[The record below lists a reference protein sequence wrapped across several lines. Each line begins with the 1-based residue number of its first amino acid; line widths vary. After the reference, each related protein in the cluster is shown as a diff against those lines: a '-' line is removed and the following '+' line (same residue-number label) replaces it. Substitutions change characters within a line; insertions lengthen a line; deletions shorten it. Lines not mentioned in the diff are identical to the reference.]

1 MRFRL
6 RVIACAAAC
15 LGGAV
20 PASHAQAPLSASVPL
35 VAAQTDTDPSESA
48 RFRLGALRLTPWIAI
63 SNVGTDNNV
72 FNESENP
79 KRDTTAAVG
88 PASDLWLRVG
98 RSRLS
103 GRVAGQYLYF
113 NEFENQRAWN
123 TANNLRWEVPLAR
136 LTPFVVGSL
145 SNTKDRPGYEIDSRV
160 RRKDRSVG
168 GGTLLRISG
177 KTTVAA
183 AARRTVLEHDNTVVF
198 NGSVLAQQLDRT
210 TDNQELQL
218 RVRLTPLTTFIVRGE
233 GQQDRFTFDTRRDGN
248 SVTVMPGFQLRP
260 QALISGS
267 AFVGVR
273 RFNGATDALPDFT
286 GVVANVDTAYTVRAT
301 QFQVRVSRDLMYS
314 YEPRQP
320 YFALTDAGLTVVQR
334 ITTAWDM
341 VGRASRQT
349 MAYRNLAGVD
359 DLEKRV
365 DRSWILGGG
374 FGYHLGE
381 SLRLGLDANYYR
393 RESQALVFRNFEG
406 LRVGASISY
415 GLPQ

>member
-6 RVIACAAAC
+6 RVIAYALACVCGAAS
-15 LGGAV
+15 AV
-20 PASHAQAPLSASVPL
+20 SAQTPLATPVPL

-48 RFRLGALRLTPWIAI
+48 RFRLGALRFTPWIAV

-79 KRDTTAAVG
+79 RRDTTAAVG
-88 PASDLWLRVG
+88 PATNFWLRMG

-103 GRVAGQYLYF
+103 GRVSGQYLYF
-113 NEFENQRAWN
+113 KEFQNQRAWN
-123 TANNLRWEVPLAR
+123 TANDLRWEIPLAR
-136 LTPFVVGSL
+136 ITPFVVGTL

-160 RRKDRSVG
+160 RRKDRSLG
-168 GGTLLRISG
+168 GGTLIRLSG

-183 AARRTVLEHDNTVVF
+183 AARRTTLEYDSGVVF
-198 NGSVLAQQLDRT
+198 NGSALAQQLDRA

-218 RVRLTPLTTFIVRGE
+218 RVRLTPLTTFVVRGE
-233 GQQDRFTFDTRRDGN
+233 AQQDRFAYDTRRDGN

-267 AFVGVR
+267 AFVGMR
-273 RFNGATDALPDFT
+273 RFNGASDALPDFT
-286 GVVANVDTAYTVRAT
+286 GLVASVDTAYAVRAT

-314 YEPRQP
+314 YEPLQP
-320 YFALTDAGLTVVQR
+320 YFTLTDAGVSVTQR
-334 ITTAWDM
+334 VTTAWDV
-341 VGRASRQT
+341 VGRVSRQT
-349 MAYRNLAGVD
+349 MAYRNLAGIV
-359 DLEKRV
+359 DLESRV
-365 DRSWILGGG
+365 DRSWVLGAGL
-374 FGYHLGE
+374 GYHLGE
-381 SLRLGLDANYYR
+381 SMRLGLDANYYR

>member
-6 RVIACAAAC
+6 RVIAYASAC
-15 LGGAV
+15 VCIAV
-20 PASHAQAPLSASVPL
+20 STTSAQTLQFTPAPLIAPPSDV
-35 VAAQTDTDPSESA
+35 DPSDEA
-48 RFRLGALRLTPWIAI
+48 RFRFGALRFTPWIAV

-88 PASDLWLRVG
+88 PASSLWLRMG

-103 GRVAGQYLYF
+103 GRVSGQYLYF
-113 NEFENQRAWN
+113 KQYENQRAWN
-123 TANNLRWEVPLAR
+123 TANDLRWEIPLAR
-136 LTPFVVGSL
+136 ITPFVVGTL

-160 RRKDRSVG
+160 RRQDRSVG
-168 GGTLLRISG
+168 GGTLVRLSG

-183 AARRTVLEHDNTVVF
+183 AARRTKLEYDGTVIF
-198 NGSVLAQQLDRT
+198 NGAVLAQQLDRT
-210 TDNQELQL
+210 VDTQELQL
-218 RVRLTPLTTFIVRGE
+218 RMRLTPLTTFVVRGE
-233 GQQDRFTFDTRRDGN
+233 AQQDRFAFETRRNAD

-260 QALISGS
+260 QALIGGS

-273 RFNGATDALPDFT
+273 RFNGSSGALPDFT
-286 GVVANVDTAYTVRAT
+286 GVVASVDTAYNVRAT
-301 QFQVRVSRDLMYS
+301 QFQVRVTRDLMYS

-320 YFALTDAGLTVVQR
+320 YFALTDAGLAVVQR
-334 ITTAWDM
+334 ITTSWDT
-341 VGRASRQT
+341 VARASRQT
-349 MAYRNLAGVD
+349 MAYRNLAGLE

-374 FGYHLGE
+374 VGYHLGQVM
-381 SLRLGLDANYYR
+381 RLGVDLNYYR
-393 RESQALVFRNFEG
+393 RESQTLDFRNFEG
-406 LRVGASISY
+406 FRVGASITY

>member
-1 MRFRL
+1 MT
-6 RVIACAAAC
+6 VSN
-15 LGGAV
+15 GK
-20 PASHAQAPLSASVPL
+20 
-35 VAAQTDTDPSESA
+35 
-48 RFRLGALRLTPWIAI
+48 LTPWIAV

-79 KRDTTAAVG
+79 RRDTTAAVG
-88 PASDLWLRVG
+88 PATNFWLRMG

-103 GRVAGQYLYF
+103 GRVSGQYLYF
-113 NEFENQRAWN
+113 KEFENQRAWN
-123 TANNLRWEVPLAR
+123 TANDLRWEIPLAR
-136 LTPFVVGSL
+136 ITPFVVGTL

-160 RRKDRSVG
+160 RRKDRSLG
-168 GGTLLRISG
+168 GGTLIRFSG

-183 AARRTVLEHDNTVVF
+183 AARRTTLEYDSGVIF
-198 NGSVLAQQLDRT
+198 NGSALAQQLDRT

-218 RVRLTPLTTFIVRGE
+218 RVRLTPLTTFVVRGE
-233 GQQDRFTFDTRRDGN
+233 AQQDRFAFDARRDGN

-267 AFVGVR
+267 AFVGLR
-273 RFNGATDALPDFT
+273 RFNGASDALPDFT

-314 YEPRQP
+314 YEPFQP
-320 YFALTDAGLTVVQR
+320 YFALTDAGLSVIQR
-334 ITTAWDM
+334 VTTDWDV
-341 VGRASRQT
+341 VGRVSRQT
-349 MAYRNLAGVD
+349 MAYRNLAGIVGM
-359 DLEKRV
+359 ESRV
-365 DRSWILGGG
+365 DRSWVLGAGL
-374 FGYHLGE
+374 GYHLGD
-381 SLRLGLDANYYR
+381 SVRLGLDANYYR